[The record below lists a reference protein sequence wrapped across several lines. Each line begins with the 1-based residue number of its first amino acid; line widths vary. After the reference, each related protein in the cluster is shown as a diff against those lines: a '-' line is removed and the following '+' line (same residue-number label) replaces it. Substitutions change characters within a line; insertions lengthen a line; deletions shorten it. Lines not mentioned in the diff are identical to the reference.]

1 MHCPFCNSEQITVTN
16 SRPTG
21 RETQIWRRRRC
32 LKCKGVFT
40 TYEGIDL
47 SYLKVIKKSGRV
59 QKYNRAKLFT
69 AIYHSAMETKNA
81 DRGDMANFSEE
92 ITSEVE
98 KDIILLRQKK
108 VPTTVII
115 DLVLKNI
122 HKKSPSIFL
131 RFLAYREGSNEK
143 KMMEFI
149 KKYLRA

>member
-1 MHCPFCNSEQITVTN
+1 MQCPFCNSDQLIVTN

-21 RETQIWRRRRC
+21 RSTQIWRRR
-32 LKCKGVFT
+32 KCQKCGEFFT

-47 SYLKVIKKSGRV
+47 SYLMVIKKSGRI

-81 DRGDMANFSEE
+81 DRGDMAKFAEE
-92 ITSEVE
+92 VTSEIE
-98 KDIILLRQKK
+98 KDIIQLRERKIL
-108 VPTTVII
+108 TSVII
-115 DLVLKNI
+115 DLVLRNI
-122 HKKSPSIFL
+122 HKKSSAVFL

-149 KKYLRA
+149 EKYLKI